1 MSFPPSTVPT
11 TERERE
17 SERKWSRS
25 IVSDSLR
32 PYGLQPTRCLHPWD
46 FPGKSTGVGC
56 HFLLQGVFPTQG
68 SNPGLQHCRQI
79 LYRLSH
85 QRSRDSTVFAESL
98 IKWVWTHKCGVFFCL
113 IFYIWFLAKKYIHI
127 LLVPEKVVS
136 LWPDTTW
143 IFVLL
148 FFSLSWSLVYPR
160 PIRRGE
166 TQNCHLHPRPH
177 PSIIYDF

>member
-32 PYGLQPTRCLHPWD
+32 PYGLQPTRRLHPWD

-56 HFLLQGVFPTQG
+56 HFLLQGIFPTQG

-85 QRSRDSTVFAESL
+85 QRSRDSPMFAESL

-113 IFYIWFLAKKYIHI
+113 IFYIWFLAKKNICMCVCIYIYTHTYTYPI
-127 LLVPEKVVS
+127 GSREGCKSMVRHHLDYCVTFLFPE
-136 LWPDTTW
+136 LELGLP
-143 IFVLL
+143 
-148 FFSLSWSLVYPR
+148 
-160 PIRRGE
+160 
-166 TQNCHLHPRPH
+166 QAH
-177 PSIIYDF
+177 